1 MLRNPNTI
9 PKGDTI
15 IEDPA
20 MEPFFITKSAAGAGG
35 YTVYERVTKG
45 EKNTEYIR
53 TVCYPSTF
61 NSALRKVASELMSVG
76 EQTHF
81 KTVKEYMLK
90 WEAISDR
97 MQNLVS
103 ID

>member
-9 PKGDTI
+9 PADDTI

-20 MEPFFITKSAAGAGG
+20 MEPYFITNSTSGG

-45 EKNTEYIR
+45 KDDRAYLR

-61 NSALRKVASELMSVG
+61 NHALKVVAREKLLFSDKK
-76 EQTHF
+76 HY
-81 KTVKEYMLK
+81 KTVKDYITAWNSIKET
-90 WEAISDR
+90 
-97 MQNLVS
+97 MQTMTT
-103 ID
+103 IE